1 MSSEISKQNES
12 AEAAAPEAAVP
23 QPIYM
28 PETPEQLK
36 AFIAASVT
44 DLLNIP
50 ENATHFARVVLSGAL
65 GALNNQAQLASQL
78 ALRPVLTRTP
88 YAGCLRAVIS
98 ANTEAG
104 DEPLSVDITTRA
116 AGSEEWV
123 DTGMPNEALQKIAKL
138 VLSQS
143 TVPGDVWYI
152 TSNRAVDAQLDAAA
166 EALLNQAQ
174 NDADPV

>member
-1 MSSEISKQNES
+1 MSAEISKENETVGT
-12 AEAAAPEAAVP
+12 AAVAAPA
-23 QPIYM
+23 PIYM

-36 AFIAASVT
+36 AFVAASVT

-65 GALNNQAQLASQL
+65 KALNNEAQYKAQLAM
-78 ALRPVLTRTP
+78 RPVLTRTP
-88 YAGCLRAVIS
+88 YAGCLRAVVS

-116 AGSEEWV
+116 AGSEEWI
-123 DTGMPNEALQKIAKL
+123 DSGMPYEALQKVAKL

-152 TSNRAVDAQLDAAA
+152 TSNLAVDAQLDAAA